1 MDVTDDIV
9 TRLREFD
16 RCRCNELSL
25 SGICPTCQERDEAA
39 DEIERLRRWQ
49 EWGLHVAVCPNW
61 TKRTCWDCV
70 SPDNQDTAEQNGSA
84 QIIKE
89 KTGQRE

>member
-9 TRLREFD
+9 TRLRKALQYED
-16 RCRCNELSL
+16 GYQMTIAPEVVSA
-25 SGICPTCQERDEAA
+25 IA

-49 EWGLHVAVCPNW
+49 EWGLHVAACPNW

-70 SPDNQDTAEQNGSA
+70 SPDNQDTAERNGSA

>member
-1 MDVTDDIV
+1 VDVTDDIV
-9 TRLREFD
+9 TRLRKALQYED
-16 RCRCNELSL
+16 GYQMTIAPEVVSA
-25 SGICPTCQERDEAA
+25 IA

-49 EWGLHVAVCPNW
+49 EWGLHVAACPNW